1 MKSNMKN
8 LWLVINHAIGKHS
21 DKTTVIESLKIG
33 NIVTYS
39 PEAIANEMAH
49 YFSTVGENFATKT
62 PKSTHDIQHY
72 LSKMNR
78 TTNSIFLSPT
88 TQSEIITLI
97 EKLPSKKSC
106 GPDGLSNCTLKKLC
120 KELAKP
126 LEILFNQSLKEGVYP
141 QQMKEALVVPLHKG
155 KSKQETTNY
164 RPISLLITM
173 SKLLEKIMYKHI
185 YGFMT
190 DNNLIFASQH
200 GFRNKYSC
208 ESAVSELVGNI
219 CKGHEKDQHTLT
231 VFLDLSK
238 AFDTLSP
245 NILYHKLEM
254 YGIRGTALNWLKSY
268 LTNREMKVKCRV
280 ASSEMEEISEKFQV
294 EYGAPQGS
302 CLGPL
307 LFLIFTN
314 DLHLNLD
321 HCKYILFADDT
332 TIYITHKNLRYME
345 WCVQEDLNKLDDW
358 FKANKLTLNALKSN
372 CMLFD
377 RKCKSSTKV
386 SLKINDVT
394 LPKVQSTKFLGV
406 WIDEKLDWTEHTNK
420 LILKLKKNMNLLR
433 VSKCFLTVDVKC
445 IVYYAHIYSHLKYS
459 IAIWGHMASKQ
470 QLTKLKKIQNEGLRL
485 LTNTKHTDHSKYNA
499 LGILPLEKV
508 ILLES
513 SKIMYKS
520 LKGDLLLTLTKAI
533 KTDPNHQSLIRC
545 TLTRQEISMYQ
556 NYPAVLLKPIE
567 TAFFVI
573 A

>member
-1 MKSNMKN
+1 MNQFYD
-8 LWLVINHAIGKHS
+8 WLHCCWC
-21 DKTTVIESLKIG
+21 
-33 NIVTYS
+33 
-39 PEAIANEMAH
+39 
-49 YFSTVGENFATKT
+49 STVHQSPVISAPPRENKWPSSLTLGPGDQFCWLL
-62 PKSTHDIQHY
+62 DLIQ
-72 LSKMNR
+72 
-78 TTNSIFLSPT
+78 TI
-88 TQSEIITLI
+88 Q
-97 EKLPSKKSC
+97 
-106 GPDGLSNCTLKKLC
+106 
-120 KELAKP
+120 
-126 LEILFNQSLKEGVYP
+126 
-141 QQMKEALVVPLHKG
+141 
-155 KSKQETTNY
+155 TTNY

-254 YGIRGTALNWLKSY
+254 YGIRGAALNWLKSY

-280 ASSEMEEISEKFQV
+280 ASSEMEEIIEKFQV

-321 HCKYILFADDT
+321 HCKCILFADDT

-386 SLKINDVT
+386 SLKINDIT

-433 VSKCFLTVDVKC
+433 VSKRFLTVDVKR
-445 IVYYAHIYSHLKYS
+445 IVYYAHIYSHLKYG

-508 ILLES
+508 IQLES
-513 SKIMYKS
+513 SKMMYKS
-520 LKGDLLLTLTKAI
+520 LKGDLPPTLTKAI
-533 KTDPNHQSLIRC
+533 KTDPNHQSLNKTHTYLTRNKHVPKLPRC
-545 TLTRQEISMYQ
+545 TVKTYRNSSLCHCIKDFMLLTQETHNSMTLRQFCKRCKAE
-556 NYPAVLLKPIE
+556 LL
-567 TAFFVI
+567 T
-573 A
+573 